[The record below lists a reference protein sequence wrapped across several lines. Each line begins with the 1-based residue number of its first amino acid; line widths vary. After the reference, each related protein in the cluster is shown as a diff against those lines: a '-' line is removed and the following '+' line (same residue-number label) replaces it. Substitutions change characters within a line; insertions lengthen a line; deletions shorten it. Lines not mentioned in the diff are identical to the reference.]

1 MTQLKSVRFMGF
13 RIQVVFKNRRKSMKQ
28 SIQQNKNYP
37 LSLGIF
43 PKTRNLVSILIFIAI
58 TIFTSFSCI
67 SKVKDSSPLYA
78 YITKLLTADTT
89 PPTVSFTSPNP
100 IDDEFE
106 LNRSITV
113 LFSKTVTAYTSQ
125 PALVTLD
132 GKVVDGKT
140 EFINNSLIFTPSS
153 DLVANKKY
161 LVTISGVQD
170 KSGNKLKN
178 NYEFNFTTGTLRDVS
193 PIAINAIT
201 PLDDSSNIEI
211 NTKISIEFSEALNP
225 RSLKDENFILKEN
238 GVAIGFDL
246 SLTSENILQLKPKKD
261 LANYAYYNLTV
272 NANIKDTAQLSMGKD
287 FSMSFM
293 TSNLKDTVL
302 PEVTQHFP
310 LETKTSPSMRNFGFG
325 VRDSRVGDTI
335 HASQFVNID
344 FSEPVNQILPDANI
358 IVTLLDTGLQ
368 VPVGIRRGL
377 SSVIIFSLTG
387 RWEEGKK
394 YKVKIGS
401 SVSDLADNSLSKGDF
416 ELSFS
421 VAGSDIPPPPPPNLI
436 TKEPSDNEQNVGL
449 KVKVK
454 LIFSEPIFRPSVTIN
469 TIYVT
474 DNAGNTIS
482 GTYSVENNKVVIFTP
497 NSLLKSKTQYT
508 ATVKINVRGNSNK
521 KLDKEYIFSFTTE
534 ELVSP
539 SSLAYNSSFY
549 PLNKQ
554 ISTSPMRP
562 SYSGFITSCSVSPE
576 LPVGLYLLANC
587 TIYGTP
593 QKIQNTTQYT
603 ITGSNAGGSTNAKIS
618 IAVLEAGQLPLYI
631 GYANIGYTFVKD
643 VSISSINPSIIGDI
657 SSCSI
662 SPSLPSG
669 LSFSNLCVI
678 SGSPTVLKDKMDYTV
693 TAKNTTQ
700 TATALISITVG
711 NFAPSSNTTIRVVNA
726 SIANATIWEGIGN
739 AAVTISL
746 STSPASIIAVDY
758 TTSNGTAVAGTDY
771 TATSGTLYFRSGET
785 SKTVN
790 IPITNDTTYEAVDKT
805 FTFQITQA
813 LGDNATL
820 GTSSLALAISDLSLS
835 NGLVAYHP
843 FSGNANDAVTSSSSI
858 FFGTGGI
865 QNLPQLVTDRK
876 GNANSAYNFDGT
888 DDYILAGSNVGITGS
903 SPRTLS
909 AWVKHPAS
917 PSNTIQHLVNW
928 GSLVGSQAY
937 GLFSNSGIMFYGH
950 FADLNTGQTL
960 TTNWDHW
967 VFVYNSTTVFT
978 YKNGVFVN
986 QGNFALTT
994 GDSPLYFGRRMDN
1007 IYYYQGSLDDVRV
1020 YNRAMDADEVR
1031 SLYEIEK

>member
-1 MTQLKSVRFMGF
+1 
-13 RIQVVFKNRRKSMKQ
+13 MKQ
-28 SIQQNKNYP
+28 PIVQKKNYP
-37 LSLGIF
+37 LGLEIF
-43 PKTRNLVSILIFIAI
+43 HKIRNLVSILIFIAI
-58 TIFTSFSCI
+58 VIFTNSSCI

-78 YITKLLTADTT
+78 YMTKLLTADTT

-106 LNRSITV
+106 LNRSITI

-125 PALVTLD
+125 PLLVTLD
-132 GKVVDGKT
+132 GIVVEGKT
-140 EFINNSLIFTPSS
+140 EFINNSLIFTPNS

-161 LVTISGVQD
+161 LVNVSGVQD
-170 KSGNKLKN
+170 TSGNKLKN

-201 PLDDSSNIEI
+201 PIDESSSIDI
-211 NTKISIEFSEALNP
+211 NAKISIEFSEALDP
-225 RSLKDENFILKEN
+225 RSLKEENFILKEN
-238 GVAIGFDL
+238 GAAIGFDL

-261 LANYAYYNLTV
+261 LANYTYYNLTV
-272 NANIKDTAQLSMGKD
+272 NANVKDTAQLSMGKD
-287 FSMSFM
+287 FSISFM
-293 TSNLKDTVL
+293 TSNKKDTVL

-310 LETKTSPSMRNFGFG
+310 LETKTSPSMRSFGFG

-335 HASQFVNID
+335 HSSQFVSID
-344 FSEPVNQILPDANI
+344 FSEPVNKILPDANI
-358 IVTLLDTGLQ
+358 IVTLQDTGLQ

-401 SVSDLADNSLSKGDF
+401 DVSDLAENSLSKGDF

-421 VAGSDIPPPPPPNLI
+421 VAGSEIPPPPPPNLI
-436 TKEPSDNEQNVGL
+436 TKEPSNNEQNVGL

-474 DNAGNTIS
+474 DNAGNTIP
-482 GTYSVENNKVVIFTP
+482 GTYSVENNKVVVFTP
-497 NSLLKSKTQYT
+497 DTLLKPKTKYT

-521 KLDKEYIFSFTTE
+521 KLDQEYIFSFTTE

-554 ISTSPMRP
+554 VSTAPMRP
-562 SYSGFITSCSVSPE
+562 SYSGFISSCSVSPE
-576 LPVGLYLLANC
+576 LPVGLYLLSNC

-593 QKIQNTTQYT
+593 QKVQNTTQYT
-603 ITGSNAGGSTNAKIS
+603 ITGTNAGGSTNTKIS
-618 IAVLEAGQLPLYI
+618 IAVLEAGQLPLYV
-631 GYANIGYTFVKD
+631 GYANTVYAFVKD
-643 VSISSINPSIIGDI
+643 VPISSINPSVIGDI

-693 TAKNTTQ
+693 TAKNATQ
-700 TATALISITVG
+700 IATALISIIVSNLT
-711 NFAPSSNTTIRVVNA
+711 PSNATTRVVNA
-726 SIANATIWEGIGN
+726 SIVNATIWEGIGN
-739 AAVTISL
+739 ATVTISL
-746 STSPASIIAVDY
+746 SASPASIIAVDY

-790 IPITNDTTYEAVDKT
+790 IPITNDTTYEAVDET
-805 FTFQITQA
+805 FTFQITQV

-820 GTSSLALAISDLSLS
+820 GTSSLALTISDLSIS

-843 FSGNANDAVTSSSSI
+843 FSGNANDTVTSNSST
-858 FFGTGGI
+858 FYGAGGT

-903 SPRTLS
+903 NPRTIS

-937 GLFSNSGIMFYGH
+937 GVFSNSVIMFYGH
-950 FADLNTGQTL
+950 FADLNTGQAL

-986 QGNFALTT
+986 QGNFTLTT

-1031 SLYEIEK
+1031 ALYEIEK